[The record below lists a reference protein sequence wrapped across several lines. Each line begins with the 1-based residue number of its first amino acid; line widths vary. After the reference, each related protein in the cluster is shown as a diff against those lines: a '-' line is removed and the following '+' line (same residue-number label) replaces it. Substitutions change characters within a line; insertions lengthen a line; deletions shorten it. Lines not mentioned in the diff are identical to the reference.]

1 MYYPGLN
8 ENYKTGI
15 WTWLYLFYG
24 FIITLVAFIWALP
37 IFHYHLC
44 PQNVCLSECMITNVA
59 IESKS
64 DYKIRQCCDYDFL
77 ILISQN
83 NFILVRKLW
92 CDRSSNGLTAIEG
105 PGRRLYRCLPP
116 GRETSVWF
124 FGSSPLVIYFR

>member
-8 ENYKTGI
+8 ENDKTGI

-37 IFHYHLC
+37 IFRYHLC
-44 PQNVCLSECMITNVA
+44 PQNFVWVNVWLQMLHLKVKVIIKLDNAA
-59 IESKS
+59 IMT
-64 DYKIRQCCDYDFL
+64 F

-83 NFILVRKLW
+83 YFILVRKLW
-92 CDRSSNGLTAIEG
+92 YDRSSNGLTAREG